1 MAVSPPQWDNL
12 PAGLKELRHWVL
24 WKTAMRDGRLT
35 KVPIRADSGLN
46 AEADNQTTWTTF
58 DKVREA
64 FEKGRGSALG
74 VGFVFARS
82 SEISGVD
89 LDHCRD
95 PATGE
100 IDAWAKAYLDRL
112 NSYPEISPSGAGLH
126 VLVKGS
132 IPVTGAD
139 GGRQKK
145 LTGDG
150 YRPDAAIEMYSA
162 KRFFTMTGNVL
173 PGYPQGVESRQDEL
187 MAIYEEVF
195 GKVEPPQ
202 SKTQG
207 KAQDGPKKSST
218 KRTVDDKAHLPDEAV
233 IARML
238 GSVHADEIEKLLRGD
253 ISAYENDDSRADQAL
268 CNHFAFWTANNR
280 QQMDRIFRTSKLMRP
295 KWDEKRGNQTY
306 GEKTID
312 KAIRGTKDTY
322 QPDADDEEDQSSQPV
337 DEEDEPQEGKKSKK
351 GRPSTITLITRML
364 LGHFRQDEGS
374 RLVINGAGKAYLW
387 IAVGDHRQMFDLDSE
402 EFRVWLAGLFAER
415 YKGAILR
422 TSSIKDGKEALI
434 SQLMRIRKPVKM
446 DLQVKTIMQ
455 DDAIYYDLGS
465 EDWRCVKI
473 SPSAGVEIVPAPLGL
488 RRTRAQ
494 GAQVMPD
501 LTAKPDDLDL
511 LTEKM
516 RITNEAD
523 KLLVKAIAC
532 AGIVP
537 DIAHP
542 ILWMTGGQG
551 SGKSLR
557 AKMLKS
563 VIDPAVPKQ
572 TSLPDTRKD
581 LGVLLSN
588 CHCLVLDNV
597 DSPFTSWQVEM
608 LCQAVTGGASVAR
621 ELFSNGEIAIN
632 VFNRGV
638 LIFTSIGVVT
648 NAPDLLDRGIILP
661 VDDIPAEE
669 RRSEVTI
676 MREFDLDKPKILGAL
691 FESIRRALAIIPQVE
706 AEFERGEWP
715 QQRMADF
722 TIFGEA
728 LARAAWGKEPGAFL
742 EAYRKR
748 INDAASEIVGGDLA
762 MATLQELMLERIVW
776 TGTAKMLLKELET
789 AIRYDDPGWQPPS
802 RGWPRTPNSLGMKIK
817 KYSTDLA
824 RQGIAITNTRVG
836 DQGTKMIEIE
846 LVARDTPADDEEESN
861 IKQILEDHERRGAPI
876 RLIEFADKNKF
887 DKLACGRLVH
897 SRKWTFDIT
906 SKSYSPPYR
915 R

>member
-1 MAVSPPQWDNL
+1 MWEYA
-12 PAGLKELRHWVL
+12 E
-24 WKTAMRDGRLT
+24 RDGKKT
-35 KVPIRADSGLN
+35 KIPLDRFGKRASSTAPHTWCHLD
-46 AEADNQTTWTTF
+46 EAR
-58 DKVREA
+58 KVLEN
-64 FEKGRGSALG
+64 GIGDG
-74 VGFVFARS
+74 VGFVFTRA
-82 SEISGVD
+82 SGITGID

-95 PATGE
+95 ASTGE
-100 IDAWAKAYLDRL
+100 IDAWARAYLAHL
-112 NSYPEISPSGAGLH
+112 NSYSEISPSGEGVH
-126 VLVKGS
+126 ILVKGS
-132 IPVTGAD
+132 LPSGVD
-139 GGRQKK
+139 GKRKNFA
-145 LTGDG
+145 GDG
-150 YRPDAAIEMYSA
+150 YRPKAGIEMYCSG
-162 KRFFTMTGNVL
+162 RYFTMTGARL
-173 PGYPQGVESRQDEL
+173 ADYPPGIETRQDEL
-187 MAIYEEVF
+187 TAVFEEIF
-195 GKVEPPQ
+195 GKAEPAQ
-202 SKTQG
+202 TKTQE
-207 KAQDGPKKSST
+207 KAQDGPSRQDRTNGQKKEST
-218 KRTVDDKAHLPDEAV
+218 LSDEAV

-238 GSVHADEIEKLLRGD
+238 GGVNADEIEKLLRGD
-253 ISAYENDDSRADQAL
+253 TSAYADDESRADQAL
-268 CNHFAFWTANNR
+268 CNHLAFWTAKNR
-280 QQMDRIFRTSKLMRP
+280 QQMDSIFRTSGLMRA
-295 KWDEKRGNQTY
+295 KWDEKRGRQTY
-306 GEKTID
+306 GKKTID
-312 KAIRGTKDTY
+312 KAIRGTTEVY
-322 QPDADDEEDQSSQPV
+322 QPDADNEESSSAQPV
-337 DEEDEPQEGKKSKK
+337 DDDETLEGKKKDKK
-351 GRPSTITLITRML
+351 GRPSTIALITKML

-374 RLVINGAGKAYLW
+374 RLVITGAGNAHLW

-434 SQLMRIRKPVKM
+434 SQLIRIRPPVKM
-446 DLQVKTIMQ
+446 DLQVKTIKQ

-465 EDWRCVKI
+465 DDWRCVKI
-473 SPSAGVEIVPAPLGL
+473 SPSACVEIVPAPLGL

-494 GAQVMPD
+494 GAQSMPD
-501 LTAKPDDLDL
+501 LTANPDDLDL
-511 LTEKM
+511 LTTKM
-516 RITNEAD
+516 RITEEAD
-523 KLLVKAIAC
+523 NLLVKAIAC

-563 VIDPAVPKQ
+563 VIDPAVLKQ

-661 VDDIPAEE
+661 VDDIPADE

-676 MREFDLDKPKILGAL
+676 MWEFDQDKPKILGAL

-728 LARAAWGKEPGAFL
+728 LARAAWNKKPGEFL

-802 RGWPRTPNSLGMKIK
+802 RGWPRTPNALGMKIK

-824 RQGIAITNTRVG
+824 RQGIKIDHIRVG
-836 DQGTKMIEIE
+836 DGGVKNMEIE
-846 LVARDTPADDEEESN
+846 LVTRDTPANEEEELK

-876 RLIEFADKNKF
+876 RLSEFARQNNL
-887 DKLACGRLVH
+887 DKLSCGRLLH
-897 SRKWTFDIT
+897 SRDWRFDIT
-906 SKSYSPPYR
+906 SKAYSPPYR
-915 R
+915 K